1 MENETV
7 LKGEI
12 VKIILPVN
20 GVFSFEEG
28 EVAYSK
34 FILKPEEK
42 NSKSYFCCGSTFP
55 VKQGEFVKLTGQIFE
70 KDGKSLMKFDS
81 ICRDYSTA
89 RSKKSFLEMV
99 CGIATSK
106 KIIQYFNNENT
117 AFDIIKYQPERL
129 LEIKGIKESKKER
142 IVKKYKKNTEVQEMH
157 EELSVFGFT
166 LKDTLKIYKKMGKE
180 CVQKVKNNPYILIKQ
195 MRFSFEKCDAIALRA
210 NIGLD
215 SLKRTSAGIYSV
227 LSSEEAKGHTFTFK
241 DDLLVKCRQ
250 KLTTPQFTPK
260 ASVILSCFNKMVESY
275 RLICDDN
282 DRVYVKTTWDEEEV
296 IRNYVN
302 FHNAKRIP
310 FDLTRGVDLDNE
322 ISLYEQ
328 ENNFSLGKEQKLA
341 VKNSLSNRL
350 SIITGGPG
358 TGKTTVLST
367 VIKLAM
373 KFGITEDDIAL
384 CAPTGK
390 AARRMMESINGALGT
405 AMTPT
410 TIHTLLEVDPTDE
423 ELEQF
428 VYNENNKL
436 PYKLIVCDESS
447 MIDLSVASAMISAI
461 KRTTQVIFVGDIEQL
476 PSVSYGN
483 FLRDLIDSKVPCV
496 KLLEIHRQKGG
507 SSIITL
513 SQQIR
518 DEVGI
523 DLTTKKDFAF
533 LPFNGLSYQQQ
544 MDKIVNLFMRGVEKS
559 NLDQTVVLTPINGK
573 TGQSELGCKQ
583 ISLAIQD
590 KINPLK
596 EGEKEVVINGW
607 KFRKGS
613 KVMITKNN
621 NQLHLVNGQIGYISS
636 IDFEDKT
643 IDVSFEEIELHEGK
657 PFVTHKIQTLD
668 EENIE
673 NLVLGYAITI
683 HKSQG
688 SEWQNVI
695 QVCAKENAFNNTKAL
710 VYTGITRAKKNII
723 IVGDKDTLISSPF
736 RKGEERRSRIL
747 N

>member
-1 MENETV
+1 MEE
-7 LKGEI
+7 KKSIRGEI
-12 VKIILPVN
+12 VKILLPAN
-20 GVFSFEEG
+20 GKFGFEEG
-28 EVAYSK
+28 EITYSK
-34 FILKPEEK
+34 FILKTETSNK
-42 NSKSYFCCGSTFP
+42 KFFCCGQSFP
-55 VKQGEFVKLTGQIFE
+55 IKQGEFVKLEGQIFE
-70 KDGKSLMKFDS
+70 KDGNSLMKFETIS
-81 ICRDYSTA
+81 RDYSTP
-89 RSKKSFLEMV
+89 RSKKSFLELV
-99 CGIATSK
+99 CGVATSS
-106 KIIQYFNNENT
+106 KIISFFGNEQT
-117 AFDIIKYQPERL
+117 AFDVIKYQPERL

-142 IVKKYKKNTEVQEMH
+142 IKRKFKKNTEVQEMH
-157 EELSVFGFT
+157 EELSVYGFT
-166 LKDTLKIYKKMGKE
+166 LKDTLKIYKKMGRD
-180 CVQKVKNNPYILIKQ
+180 CVQKVKSNPYILIKQ
-195 MRFSFEKCDAIALRA
+195 MHFTFEKCDTIAIRA
-210 NIGLD
+210 NIGLN
-215 SLKRTSAGIYSV
+215 SLKRTSAGVYAV
-227 LSSEEAKGHTFTFK
+227 LSAEEMKGHTFTFK
-241 DDLLVKCRQ
+241 NDLFAKVKE
-250 KLTTPQFTPK
+250 KLTTSTYEPK
-260 ASVILSCFNKMVESY
+260 NSDIVLCFEKMVESF
-275 RLICDDN
+275 RLHCDEKN
-282 DRVYVKTTWDEEEV
+282 RVYVKSTWDEEEV
-296 IRNYVN
+296 IRNYVS
-302 FHNAKRIP
+302 FHLAKRIP

-405 AMTPT
+405 SMTPT

-447 MIDLSVASAMISAI
+447 MIDLSVASALIKAI
-461 KRTTQVIFVGDIEQL
+461 KKTTQVIFVGDIEQL

-523 DLTTKKDFAF
+523 DLTAKKDFAF
-533 LPFNGLSYQQQ
+533 LPFDGLSYQQQ

-596 EGEKEVVINGW
+596 EGENEVTVNGW

-668 EENIE
+668 EELIE

-723 IVGDKDTLISSPF
+723 IVGDKNTLLSSPY

>member
-1 MENETV
+1 MEENIV
-7 LKGEI
+7 KGEI
-12 VKIILPVN
+12 VKMLLPLN
-20 GVFSFEEG
+20 GSFGFEEG
-28 EVAYSK
+28 EYSK
-34 FILKPEEK
+34 FILKTEDNQK
-42 NSKSYFCCGSTFP
+42 YFCCGITFP
-55 VKQGEFVKLTGQIFE
+55 IKQGEYVKLTGQIFL
-70 KDGKSLMKFDS
+70 KDNSKLIKFET
-81 ICRDYSTA
+81 IARDYSTVC
-89 RSKKSFLEMV
+89 SKKAFLEMI
-99 CGIATSK
+99 CGIATAK
-106 KIIQYFNNENT
+106 KIILYFGNENT
-117 AFDIIKYQPERL
+117 AFDVIKHQPERL
-129 LEIKGIKESKKER
+129 LEIKGIKESKKMR
-142 IVKKYKKNTEVQEMH
+142 IVKNYQKNTEVQEMH
-157 EELSVFGFT
+157 EELSVYGFT
-166 LKDTLKIYKKMGKE
+166 LKDTLRIYKKMGKE

-195 MRFSFEKCDAIALRA
+195 MHFTFEKCDSIALKA
-210 NIGLD
+210 NIKLD
-215 SLKRTSAGIYSV
+215 SLKRTSAGIYAV
-227 LSSEEAKGHTFTFK
+227 LSAEEMKGHTFTFK
-241 DDLLVKCRQ
+241 NDMVEKTIS
-250 KLTTPQFTPK
+250 KLSTLYFTPTK
-260 ASVILSCFNKMVESY
+260 EVILSCFDKMVESY
-275 RLICDDN
+275 RLICDSQN
-282 DRVYVKTTWDEEEV
+282 RVYIKSTWDEEEV

-310 FDLTRGVDLDNE
+310 FDLTEGKDLDNE
-322 ISLYEQ
+322 IVIYEK
-328 ENNFSLGKEQKLA
+328 ENDFSLGKEQKEA

-373 KFGITEDDIAL
+373 KFGVQERDIAL

-405 AMTPT
+405 HMTPT

-423 ELEQF
+423 ELNQF

-447 MIDLSVASAMISAI
+447 MIDLSVASSLIKAI
-461 KRTTQVIFVGDIEQL
+461 KKTTQVIFVGDIEQL

-483 FLRDLIDSKVPCV
+483 FLRDLIASGVPTV

-518 DEVGI
+518 DEVSI
-523 DLTTKKDFAF
+523 DLSPKRDFAF
-533 LPFNGLSYQQQ
+533 LPFDNYSYEQQ
-544 MDKIVNLFMRGVEKS
+544 MNKIVELFIRGVQKS

-573 TGQSELGCKQ
+573 NKQEELGCKQ

-596 EGEKEVVINGW
+596 NDEKEVVVNGW
-607 KFRKGS
+607 HFRKGS

-621 NQLHLVNGQIGYISS
+621 NQLGLVNGQIGYISS
-636 IDFEDKT
+636 IDFDDKT
-643 IDVSFEEIELHEGK
+643 IDVDFEEIELQDGK
-657 PFVTHKIQTLD
+657 AIITKKTQVLD
-668 EENIE
+668 EELIE

-723 IVGDKDTLISSPF
+723 IVGDKNTLLSSPY